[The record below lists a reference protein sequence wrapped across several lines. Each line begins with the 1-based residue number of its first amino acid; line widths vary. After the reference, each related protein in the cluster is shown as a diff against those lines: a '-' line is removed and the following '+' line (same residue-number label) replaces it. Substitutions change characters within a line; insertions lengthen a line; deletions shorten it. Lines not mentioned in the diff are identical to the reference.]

1 MTSNFRWLTLLF
13 AMLILFTAG
22 FALGFVVN
30 DAVRAAA
37 FPTEGSSTESAP
49 DFDLMGEAWEVIQ
62 RNYVDRS
69 ALDPRDLTYG
79 AISGMVM
86 ALGDTGHTTFL
97 SPEMVVEQRNLTQG
111 EFEGIGAY
119 LEVKDGQPTVVAPID
134 GSPAK
139 EAGVL
144 PGDIIVSVDG
154 EDVLG
159 LAIHEVVE
167 RVTGP
172 AGTEVTITFMN
183 PESGELRT
191 LTITRARIEIE
202 NVTWQMLP
210 ETEIAQVR
218 ITAFSEGVSEDLDR
232 ALDAV
237 QEAGAESIILDL
249 RSNPGGLLS
258 EAIGVASRFLAEGN
272 VMLMR
277 DAEGETISLEVERGK
292 ATAPDIPMVVLI
304 NGGSASAAE
313 IVSGAL
319 KDAGRA
325 VLVGETTFGTG
336 TVLNQFPLS
345 DGSALLLATQEWLTP
360 AGETFWHV
368 GIDPNVEV
376 ALPDGAIPLIPAAG
390 ESLTAGELQETED
403 AQLLKA
409 IELLQGN

>member
-1 MTSNFRWLTLLF
+1 MTSNFRWIALLF

-22 FALGFVVN
+22 FALGFAFN
-30 DAVRAAA
+30 DVGLAAIL
-37 FPTEGSSTESAP
+37 PNGEGSTETAP
-49 DFDLMGEAWEVIQ
+49 DFDLMREAWTVIR

-69 ALDPRDLTYG
+69 ALDPQDLTYG

-97 SPEMVVEQRNLTQG
+97 SPEMVAEQRNLTQG

-119 LEVKDGQPTVVAPID
+119 LEMKDGQPTVVAPID

-139 EAGVL
+139 AAGVM

-154 EDVLG
+154 EEVLG
-159 LAIHEVVE
+159 LTIHEVVE

-172 AGTEVTITFMN
+172 AGSEVTITFMD

-202 NVTWQMLP
+202 NVSWQMLP
-210 ETEIAQVR
+210 GTDIAQVR
-218 ITAFSEGVSEDLDR
+218 ISAFSEGVSEDLDR
-232 ALDAV
+232 ALSAA

-258 EAIGVASRFLAEGN
+258 EAIGVASRFLTEGN

-277 DAEGETISLEVERGK
+277 DAEGETIPLEIERGK
-292 ATAPDIPMVVLI
+292 AIAPDIPMVVLI
-304 NGGSASAAE
+304 NRGSASAAE

-336 TVLNQFPLS
+336 TVLNQFRLS

-376 ALPDGAIPLIPAAG
+376 ALPEGVVPLIPATG
-390 ESLTAGELQETED
+390 QNLTAEELQQTED

-409 IELLQGN
+409 IELLEGN